1 MLSSKRLQEFND
13 MPNANALDSL
23 VRRFAQA
30 VIDQENAT
38 SRFDIEGANMHARR
52 VSAVFDELCK
62 HGDPGRETLTKLFKH
77 ESGQV
82 RVTTAAFLLR
92 YAHDRARAVLAAE
105 AKGDGLLALAAGQA
119 IQRWED
125 GTWELDPG

>member
-1 MLSSKRLQEFND
+1 
-13 MPNANALDSL
+13 MPNANALNSL

-38 SRFDIEGANMHARR
+38 TRFDIEGANMHARR

-62 HGDPGRETLTKLFKH
+62 HGDPGREALTKLFEH

-92 YAHDRARAVLAAE
+92 YAHDRARAVLATE

-119 IQRWED
+119 TQRWED

>member
-1 MLSSKRLQEFND
+1 MS
-13 MPNANALDSL
+13 NAHVPDTL
-23 VRRFAQA
+23 VRQFAQA

-38 SRFDIEGANMHARR
+38 SRFDVEGANVHARR
-52 VSAVFDELCK
+52 VSTIFDELCK
-62 HGDPGRETLTKLFKH
+62 YGDPGREALTTLFKH
-77 ESGQV
+77 KCGQV

-92 YAHDRARAVLAAE
+92 YAHARARAVLEAE

-119 IQRWED
+119 IERWED